1 MQKKHA
7 LLFLLFGLMISWMA
21 QAVSQDTLLPAN
33 EAFVVQTARTAPN
46 QLQIRFQIASGYYL
60 YRDRIHISL
69 SSAKPKLAVSLPAG
83 ETKADPNFGNVVVY
97 HSSTTASVKAESP
110 LPDSA
115 ELIIQSQGCADAGL
129 CYPPQTVRLP
139 IGKLPAMLPPAEP
152 AGKTPALKEL
162 FGQSDTGQTGQLFKS
177 ASLPALLAFF
187 FVAGLGLSFTACMYP
202 LLPIVTGVILGQGQH
217 PSRGR
222 SLLLTL
228 AYVQGLA
235 LTYALAGIAAALTG
249 TLLSN
254 ALQQPWVLG
263 VFGVFLVGMALSMF
277 GLFNLQLP
285 SGIQSRFN
293 DLSNQLPGGHLLP
306 AFAMGALSA
315 VIVGPCVAPP
325 LAAALGYIG
334 ATGNVVIGGLTL
346 YAMALGTGV
355 PLIVIGVFG
364 GHYLPRAGG
373 WMTTVR
379 QVCGV
384 IMLLAAL
391 WISSPVM
398 PGWLVMSLL
407 GGILVGSAVFLHALD
422 SLPPHASNW
431 KRLWKALGV
440 ILLITGASLFI
451 GVLSGNRDLLT
462 PLARSGTVAEG
473 RLPFQRVRSVTE
485 LNAALKQAQTRQQ
498 AVMLD
503 FYADWCV
510 SCKEMEKL
518 TFANPAVRQALG
530 STLLL
535 QADVTANTEDD
546 AALLQRFGLY
556 GPPGIL
562 FFGKDGQPSPIRVI
576 GFMEADAF
584 RQQLQ
589 AAGIAP

>member
-1 MQKKHA
+1 MTRFLQ
-7 LLFLLFGLMISWMA
+7 LFLLLTGLLVSVLA
-21 QAVSQDTLLPAN
+21 QAVPQDKLLPAN
-33 EAFVVQTARTAPN
+33 EAFKVEAARTAN
-46 QLQIRFQIASGYYL
+46 HQLQVRFNIAAGYYL
-60 YRDRIHISL
+60 YRDRIKISL
-69 SSAKPKLAVSLPAG
+69 SSPKPGLSVTLPNG
-83 ETKADPNFGNVVVY
+83 KTKADPNFGNVVVY
-97 HSSTTASVKAESP
+97 HTTVIAHVKSDTP

-129 CYPPQTVRLP
+129 CYPPQTLRLP
-139 IGKLPAMLPPAEP
+139 IGKLPARLPPP
-152 AGKTPALKEL
+152 ATDKPPALKEL
-162 FGQSDTGQTGQLFKS
+162 FGQANSAPSGQLFNS

-202 LLPIVTGVILGQGQH
+202 LLPIVTGVILGQGKH
-217 PSRGR
+217 PSRTR

-235 LTYALAGIAAALTG
+235 MTYALAGIAAALTG

-263 VFGVFLVGMALSMF
+263 VFGLFLVGMALSMF

-293 DLSNQLPGGHLLP
+293 DLSNRLPGGHLLP

-334 ATGNVVIGGLTL
+334 TTGNIVIGGLSL
-346 YAMALGTGV
+346 YVMALGTGV

-398 PGWLVMSLL
+398 PAWLVMSLL
-407 GGILVGSAVFLHALD
+407 GAILIGSAVYLHALD
-422 SLPPHASNW
+422 SLPPHANNW

-440 ILLITGASLFI
+440 MLLIAGASLLI
-451 GVLSGNRDLLT
+451 GVLSGNRDLLA
-462 PLARSGTVAEG
+462 PLARPTAAVES
-473 RLPFQRVRSVTE
+473 RLPFQRVRTLAE
-485 LNAALKQAQTRQQ
+485 LDAALSQAKERQQ

-518 TFANPAVRQALG
+518 TFADPKVRQALG
-530 STLLL
+530 NTLLL
-535 QADVTANTEDD
+535 QADVTANSADD

-562 FFGKDGQPSPIRVI
+562 FFGKDGQPSAVRVI
-576 GFMEADAF
+576 GFMEAAAF

-589 AAGIAP
+589 AAGITS